1 MTTIAACAIEG
12 VMCSDSGWNDGDT
25 RGEARKVFRVRGD
38 LVGFAGVLPDIQAFL
53 ADYRK
58 KKEPPAKL
66 AVVALRLNKA
76 GHIHAW
82 SHGEWCAMQEK
93 QFAIGTGGTAAR
105 AAMKH
110 GATAREAVKT
120 AISLDAGSFGPVRTY
135 RI

>member
-38 LVGFAGVLPDIQAFL
+38 LVGFAGVLADIQAWL

-58 KKEPPAKL
+58 RRDPPA
-66 AVVALRLNKA
+66 RLEVCA
-76 GHIHAW
+76 IRLSGGQIHTW
-82 SHGEWCAMQEK
+82 TRGEWCAMAEK
-93 QFAIGTGGTAAR
+93 QFAIGTGGVAAR

-110 GATAREAVKT
+110 GASAREAVKT